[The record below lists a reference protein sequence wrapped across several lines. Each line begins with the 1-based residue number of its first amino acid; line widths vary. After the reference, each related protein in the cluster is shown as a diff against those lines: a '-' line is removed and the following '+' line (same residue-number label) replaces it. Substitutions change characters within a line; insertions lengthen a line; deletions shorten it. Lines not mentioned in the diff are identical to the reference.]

1 MPRTPEATS
10 SPLSIP
16 PLCPSLAMW
25 GVWCGGHPAQLLCS
39 GTRVWGSSCPS
50 SAAQT
55 GLHALPSPVHVSCG
69 ARGCRWGRFCYRSDC
84 PSAGCAMLAPEHWAG
99 TRARVVMLGLAKLLH
114 WGQFCQGCGVLEWLG
129 WVDFAAGGTGAAG
142 FGGAMQ
148 CWGGWAR
155 LGLARVGPALRA
167 QGCSALGLAV
177 SLLAQ
182 VGLGL
187 TCCGI
192 WLQWDWLCWAQGCPA
207 PGVVL
212 LGLAEVGLELSCT
225 GGSCV
230 GFGQFCRGWW
240 CRCCGG
246 PGCDCFCSHCLGA
259 L

>member
-1 MPRTPEATS
+1 MAPATPRSPQSSACGGRQGQQSAQLSPPVPQRLEPGRGQSTGWGEGARAGGCSGVCSTWLMPRTPEAAS

-69 ARGCRWGRFCYRSDC
+69 ARGCRWGRFCCRSDC

-177 SLLAQ
+177 SLL
-182 VGLGL
+182 G
-187 TCCGI
+187 
-192 WLQWDWLCWAQGCPA
+192 
-207 PGVVL
+207 
-212 LGLAEVGLELSCT
+212 
-225 GGSCV
+225 
-230 GFGQFCRGWW
+230 
-240 CRCCGG
+240 
-246 PGCDCFCSHCLGA
+246 
-259 L
+259 